1 MRVNTPIFGLKCPYR
16 CVQCP
21 DGRVLGWS
29 GWKTAQKCLL
39 EGPKVFQIFFWGG
52 GMLLSPPLEPLDF
65 AQNTLFLAI
74 SNGSRGEERYPI
86 PPIFFS
92 KILLIL
98 LEDVSGRFS
107 NLTNLEPFHLDIAH
121 IYRGI
126 SGQK

>member
-1 MRVNTPIFGLKCPYR
+1 MRVNTPIFSLKYPYR

-52 GMLLSPPLEPLDF
+52 GMLFSPPLEPLDF
-65 AQNTLFLAI
+65 AQNRLFLAI
-74 SNGSRGEERYPI
+74 SNGSRGEERYSI

-98 LEDVSGRFS
+98 LEDVSGQFS

>member
-1 MRVNTPIFGLKCPYR
+1 MSSRRAKSIPDIF
-16 CVQCP
+16 
-21 DGRVLGWS
+21 LGW
-29 GWKTAQKCLL
+29 WDA
-39 EGPKVFQIFFWGG
+39 PF
-52 GMLLSPPLEPLDF
+52 PPLEPLDF

-107 NLTNLEPFHLDIAH
+107 NLTILV
-121 IYRGI
+121 
-126 SGQK
+126 

>member
-1 MRVNTPIFGLKCPYR
+1 MRVNTPIFG
-16 CVQCP
+16 
-21 DGRVLGWS
+21 LGWS

>member
-39 EGPKVFQIFFWGG
+39 EGPKVFQIFFWGWWDAPF
-52 GMLLSPPLEPLDF
+52 PPLEPLDF

-86 PPIFFS
+86 PQFF
-92 KILLIL
+92 
-98 LEDVSGRFS
+98 F
-107 NLTNLEPFHLDIAH
+107 
-121 IYRGI
+121 
-126 SGQK
+126 